1 MLIGMAAVECFYKE
15 AVGAVM
21 GFVGLFV
28 YLGVLFVGWLLVKV
42 FDIWYW
48 SGFFVVIF
56 IVVGIFVLLLLFFL
70 NV

>member
-15 AVGAVM
+15 AVGAAT

-28 YLGVLFVGWLLVKV
+28 YLGASFVGWSLAKV